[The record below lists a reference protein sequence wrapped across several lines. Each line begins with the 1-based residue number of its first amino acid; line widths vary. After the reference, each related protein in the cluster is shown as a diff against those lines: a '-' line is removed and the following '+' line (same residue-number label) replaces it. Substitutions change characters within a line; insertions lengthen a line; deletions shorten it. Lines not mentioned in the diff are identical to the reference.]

1 MTNTIATPT
10 ATRPRRRWPLAFG
23 VLAVLG
29 VGGSLLA
36 TAAHADSATQ
46 IERPDLRN
54 PAVLREARVRGQIAE
69 WAAEN
74 HLTGLSPASLQPL
87 ADGAYTPSRL
97 GPR

>member
-1 MTNTIATPT
+1 MTQTIATPT

-36 TAAHADSATQ
+36 TAAHADPIR

-54 PAVLREARVRGQIAE
+54 PAVLREAHTRAQIAE

-74 HLTGLSPASLQPL
+74 HLTGLSPASLRPL
-87 ADGAYTPSRL
+87 PAGAYTPSRF